1 MIKKNK
7 EICGILKKSKE
18 DFFKRLNEIITDIA
32 YQLGYGIAD
41 EREKMYFRADMDD
54 NFGGKAD
61 FYFNTTENKEYR
73 CCTDIP
79 EMYNVHEK
87 EYYEYLG
94 KVYESLIFLKELFI
108 EYKRTT
114 WKAITIIVDKQMTIK
129 TYYDYTDW
137 LNSPY
142 DSDLLLEYF
151 FKYKYLGEMPKTE
164 NQEKLFKEIEKYQKQ
179 VITYVLNE
187 K

>member
-1 MIKKNK
+1 M
-7 EICGILKKSKE
+7 KE
-18 DFFKRLNEIITDIA
+18 DFLKRLNVIITDIA
-32 YQLGYGIAD
+32 YQLEYGIAD
-41 EREKMYFRADMDD
+41 ECEKIYFRADMDD

-151 FKYKYLGEMPKTE
+151 FNYKYLGEMPKAE
-164 NQEKLFKEIEKYQKQ
+164 NQKKLFKEIETYQKR
-179 VITYVLNE
+179 VITCVLN
-187 K
+187 KR